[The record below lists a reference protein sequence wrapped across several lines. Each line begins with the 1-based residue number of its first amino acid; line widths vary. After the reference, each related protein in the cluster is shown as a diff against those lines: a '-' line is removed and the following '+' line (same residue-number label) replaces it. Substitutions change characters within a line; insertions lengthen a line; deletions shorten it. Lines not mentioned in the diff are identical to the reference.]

1 MRVCTFLRDVYTHIV
16 QASRHN
22 DRDGGKEGG
31 REGGRE
37 RGRAGKRKSE
47 GGRGLREMKNRIIIF
62 LCVSNLLIFL
72 ALGECREIYADMKI
86 YLEMHVYLDDAN
98 PLAWATLD
106 ILVSKVRVL
115 VSKFR

>member
-1 MRVCTFLRDVYTHIV
+1 MEGRR
-16 QASRHN
+16 
-22 DRDGGKEGG
+22 EGG
-31 REGGRE
+31 REGERE
-37 RGRAGKRKSE
+37 AKRKSE
-47 GGRGLREMKNRIIIF
+47 GGRGLREMKNTIIIF